1 MYIFNTL
8 TTLLYIRFPGKD
20 VIACLTA
27 FAGLHGITQARVC
40 RLAVSSL
47 ESVCPPLDSHGKAVQ
62 ALFGA
67 EYNFYAAY
75 LRACVFRAMR
85 NRALP
90 HPPRVIRA
98 IRHGG

>member
-8 TTLLYIRFPGKD
+8 TTLLYIWFHGKD

-47 ESVCPPLDSHGKAVQ
+47 ESVCPPLDSRGKHSRQSLGPNIIFTVRI
-62 ALFGA
+62 
-67 EYNFYAAY
+67 YAHAFFAQCATARCHT
-75 LRACVFRAMR
+75 LRV
-85 NRALP
+85 
-90 HPPRVIRA
+90 
-98 IRHGG
+98 

>member
-40 RLAVSSL
+40 RVAVSSL
-47 ESVCPPLDSHGKAVQ
+47 ESVCPPLDSRGKHSRHVSAINIY
-62 ALFGA
+62 GA
-67 EYNFYAAY
+67 F

-90 HPPRVIRA
+90 HPQRVIRA